1 MHTRLENGANGF
13 LIGLITGGIIGA
25 GLAIA
30 FAPPVS
36 ELRKRVAKSAEDLS
50 DAASDG
56 YRQVTTRIV
65 GVVDGV
71 TAKGQAVRDD
81 VADAVGRGAREV
93 EQFAMA
99 SKTRS

>member
-56 YRQVTTRIV
+56 EPLCQP
-65 GVVDGV
+65 DH
-71 TAKGQAVRDD
+71 RDD
-81 VADAVGRGAREV
+81 RHISHPRDARFDDR
-93 EQFAMA
+93 
-99 SKTRS
+99 